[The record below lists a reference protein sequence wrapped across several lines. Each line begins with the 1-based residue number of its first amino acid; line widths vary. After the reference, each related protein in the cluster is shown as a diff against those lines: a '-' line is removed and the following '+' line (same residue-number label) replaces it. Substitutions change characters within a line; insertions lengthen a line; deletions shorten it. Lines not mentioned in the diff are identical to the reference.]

1 MAKTKTNSVDAVSV
15 KKSSKDVKAL
25 KKAAAAAP
33 VAVVKAD
40 KVKCFFMICQC
51 NRMSRMDLYCAFI

>member
-33 VAVVKAD
+33 VVAKVD
-40 KVKCFFMICQC
+40 KVIH
-51 NRMSRMDLYCAFI
+51 SLIY